1 MTKGTSV
8 AAYGKLQI
16 GRAYD
21 EIDCI
26 RLVVLSIRKG
36 EGADGESKSYRCAD
50 TNELWRS
57 LNASGKYR
65 YVTRRLELET
75 AKTLGLLVPGALL
88 TIWEPGY
95 NEKYKDNEGDCS
107 HIGIYVG
114 DDDCEVVHSSATKKC
129 VAASTIKNGWTHVL
143 IHRLIDLES
152 GEDEAQELD
161 YEPVDDPY
169 VVTVN
174 TEKDPL
180 TIRSKPTSKGDKL
193 GKVKKGG
200 TMTVV
205 GVVKVDDDGRAWL
218 PVEAQPDNRR
228 SIVRGWAAA
237 EYLAPVDDAQD
248 SSDPDVAPASYTPS
262 YSMSDV
268 IVPRDTV
275 LALADAVNV
284 LHGAAA
290 CNAADYLNG
299 VNTLIGAAQAVT
311 AYLKGDD

>member
-26 RLVVLSIRKG
+26 RLVVLAVRNG
-36 EGADGESKSYRCAD
+36 AGADGESKNYRCAD

-88 TIWEPGY
+88 VIWEPGY

-114 DDDCEVVHSSATKKC
+114 DDDCEVVHSSATKRC
-129 VAASTIKNGWTHVL
+129 VAASTLKNGWTHVL
-143 IHRLIDLES
+143 IHRLIDLEN
-152 GEDEAQELD
+152 GEDESQDKAFTSIEP
-161 YEPVDDPY
+161 YEVI
-169 VVTVN
+169 VSTN
-174 TEKDPL
+174 EDPL
-180 TIRSKPTSKGDKL
+180 TVRLKPSTGSEAL

-200 TMTVV
+200 GMTVV
-205 GVVKVDDDGRAWL
+205 GEVEIDDTGRTWL
-218 PVEAQPDNRR
+218 PVEAKCDNRR

-237 EYLAPVDDAQD
+237 EYLAPVEEETANAASAASSGSLD
-248 SSDPDVAPASYTPS
+248 S
-262 YSMSDV
+262 V
-268 IVPRDTV
+268 IVPRETV

-290 CNAADYLNG
+290 YNAADYLNG

>member
-26 RLVVLSIRKG
+26 RLVVLAVRNG
-36 EGADGESKSYRCAD
+36 AGADGESKSYRCAD

-57 LNASGKYR
+57 LNASGKYH
-65 YVTRRLELET
+65 YVTKRLELET

-88 TIWEPGY
+88 AIWEPGY

-114 DDDCEVVHSSATKKC
+114 DDDCEVVHSSATKRC

-143 IHRLIDLES
+143 IHRLIDLEN
-152 GEDEAQELD
+152 GVDEAQELA
-161 YEPVDDPY
+161 YEPVEPY
-169 VVTVN
+169 SATVD
-174 TEKDPL
+174 TQKDPL
-180 TIRSKPTSKGDKL
+180 TIRSKPDTGSEKL

-205 GVVKVDDDGRAWL
+205 GAVKVDGDGRAWL

-228 SIVRGWAAA
+228 SIVSGWAAA
-237 EYLAPVDDAQD
+237 EYLKPVEETAGA
-248 SSDPDVAPASYTPS
+248 APAASS
-262 YSMSDV
+262 GSLDNV
-268 IVPRDTV
+268 IVPRETV

-284 LHGAAA
+284 LQGAAA
-290 CNAADYLNG
+290 YNAADYLNG
-299 VNTLIGAAQAVT
+299 VNTLISAAQAVT
-311 AYLKGDD
+311 VYLKGDD

>member
-26 RLVVLSIRKG
+26 RLVVLAVRNG
-36 EGADGESKSYRCAD
+36 AGADGESKSYRCAD

-57 LNASGKYR
+57 LNASGKYH
-65 YVTRRLELET
+65 YVTKRLELET

-88 TIWEPGY
+88 VIWEPGY

-114 DDDCEVVHSSATKKC
+114 DDDCEVVHSSATKRC

-143 IHRLIDLES
+143 IHRLIDLEN
-152 GEDEAQELD
+152 GVDEAQELA
-161 YEPVDDPY
+161 YEPVEPY
-169 VVTVN
+169 SATVD
-174 TEKDPL
+174 TQKDPL
-180 TIRSKPTSKGDKL
+180 TIRSKPDTGSEKL

-200 TMTVV
+200 TITVV
-205 GVVKVDDDGRAWL
+205 GAVKVDGDGRAWL
-218 PVEAQPDNRR
+218 PVEARPDNRR
-228 SIVRGWAAA
+228 SIVSGWAAA
-237 EYLAPVDDAQD
+237 EYLKPVEETASAATAA
-248 SSDPDVAPASYTPS
+248 SSGSLDN
-262 YSMSDV
+262 V
-268 IVPRDTV
+268 IVPRETV

-290 CNAADYLNG
+290 YNAADYLNG
-299 VNTLIGAAQAVT
+299 VNALISAAQAVT

>member
-8 AAYGKLQI
+8 AAYGKSLI
-16 GRAYD
+16 GRPYK

-26 RLVVLSIRKG
+26 KLVVLSVRNG
-36 EGADGESKSYRCAD
+36 AGADGESKTYQCGGC
-50 TNELWRS
+50 NELWRS

-65 YVTRRLELET
+65 YVTKRLELET
-75 AKTLGLLVPGALL
+75 AKSLGLLVPGALL

-129 VAASTIKNGWTHVL
+129 VAASTIRNGWTHVL
-143 IHRLIDLES
+143 IHRLIDLEN
-152 GEDEAQELD
+152 GVDEAQELA
-161 YEPVDDPY
+161 YEPVDQPY
-169 VVTVN
+169 VATVD
-174 TEKDPL
+174 TDKDPL
-180 TIRSKPTSKGDKL
+180 TIRDKPSGKGDKL

-200 TMTVV
+200 YMTVV
-205 GVVKVDDDGRAWL
+205 GVVVVDDTGRAWL
-218 PVEAQPDNRR
+218 PVEALPDNRR
-228 SIVRGWAAA
+228 TIVRGWAAA
-237 EYLAPVDDAQD
+237 QYLKPVEDDTPDYASAASSGALD
-248 SSDPDVAPASYTPS
+248 S
-262 YSMSDV
+262 V

-290 CNAADYLNG
+290 YNAADYLNG
-299 VNTLIGAAQAVT
+299 VNALLDAAQAVT

>member
-8 AAYGKLQI
+8 AAYGKSLI
-16 GRAYD
+16 DTPYK
-21 EIDCI
+21 EVDCI
-26 RLVVLSIRKG
+26 KLVVLSVRNG
-36 EGADGESKSYRCAD
+36 AGADGESKSYQCGGC
-50 TNELWRS
+50 NELWRS

-88 TIWEPGY
+88 VIWEPGY

-143 IHRLIDLES
+143 IHRLIDLEN
-152 GEDEAQELD
+152 GEDEAQDKAFTSIEP
-161 YEPVDDPY
+161 YEVI
-169 VVTVN
+169 VSTN
-174 TEKDPL
+174 KDPL
-180 TIRSKPTSKGDKL
+180 TVRLKPSADSEAL

-200 TMTVV
+200 GMTVV
-205 GVVKVDDDGRAWL
+205 GEVEVDDTGRAWL
-218 PVEAQPDNRR
+218 PVEAKCDNRR

-237 EYLAPVDDAQD
+237 EYLAPVKEETASAVPAA
-248 SSDPDVAPASYTPS
+248 SSGSLDN
-262 YSMSDV
+262 V
-268 IVPRDTV
+268 IVPRETV

-284 LHGAAA
+284 LHGAATY
-290 CNAADYLNG
+290 NAADYLNG
-299 VNTLIGAAQAVT
+299 VNALIGAAQAVT

>member
-1 MTKGTSV
+1 MTKGKSV
-8 AAYGKLQI
+8 VAYAKSQMGKP
-16 GRAYD
+16 YD

-26 RLVVLSIRKG
+26 RLVVLSVRNG
-36 EGADGESKSYRCAD
+36 EGASGESKTYRCAN

-65 YVTRRLELET
+65 YITRRLELET

-88 TIWEPGY
+88 VIWEAGY
-95 NEKYKDNEGDCS
+95 NQKYDDFEGDCS

-114 DDDCEVVHSSATKKC
+114 DDDCEVIHSSATRDC

-152 GEDEAQELD
+152 GEDDAQELD
-161 YEPVDDPY
+161 YDPLEQPLTAT
-169 VVTVN
+169 VVTDR
-174 TEKDPL
+174 DPL
-180 TIRSKPTSKGDKL
+180 TIRDTPSAKGSKL

-200 TMTVV
+200 SMTIV
-205 GVVKVDDDGRAWL
+205 GAVKIDDDGNAWY

-228 SIVRGWAAA
+228 STVRGWASAR
-237 EYLAPVDDAQD
+237 YLKAVDGDAL
-248 SSDPDVAPASYTPS
+248 SAAPAAAFDDESLDS
-262 YSMSDV
+262 VS
-268 IVPRDTV
+268 VPRETV

-290 CNAADYLNG
+290 YNASDYLNG
-299 VNTLIGAAQAVT
+299 VNALIDAAQAVT

>member
-8 AAYGKLQI
+8 AAYGKSLI
-16 GRAYD
+16 GRPYK

-26 RLVVLSIRKG
+26 KLVVLSVRNG
-36 EGADGESKSYRCAD
+36 AGADGESKTYQCGGC
-50 TNELWRS
+50 NELWRS

-65 YVTRRLELET
+65 YVTKRLELET
-75 AKTLGLLVPGALL
+75 AKSLGLLVPGALL
-88 TIWEPGY
+88 VIWEPGY

-129 VAASTIKNGWTHVL
+129 VAASTIRNGWTHVL
-143 IHRLIDLES
+143 IHRLIDLEN
-152 GEDEAQELD
+152 GVDEAQELA
-161 YEPVDDPY
+161 YEPVDQPY
-169 VVTVN
+169 VATVD
-174 TEKDPL
+174 TDKDPL
-180 TIRSKPTSKGDKL
+180 TIRDKPSGKGDKL

-200 TMTVV
+200 YMTVV
-205 GVVKVDDDGRAWL
+205 GVVVVDDTGRSWL
-218 PVEAQPDNRR
+218 PVEALPDNRR
-228 SIVRGWAAA
+228 TIVRGWAAA
-237 EYLAPVDDAQD
+237 QYLKPVEDDTPDYASAASSGALD
-248 SSDPDVAPASYTPS
+248 S
-262 YSMSDV
+262 V

-290 CNAADYLNG
+290 YNAADYLNG
-299 VNTLIGAAQAVT
+299 VNALLDAAQAAT

>member
-8 AAYGKLQI
+8 AAYGKSLI
-16 GRAYD
+16 GRPYK

-26 RLVVLSIRKG
+26 KLVVLSIRNG
-36 EGADGESKSYRCAD
+36 AGADGESKSYQCGGC
-50 TNELWRS
+50 NELWRS
-57 LNASGKYR
+57 LYASGKYR

-75 AKTLGLLVPGALL
+75 AKSLGLLVPGALL
-88 TIWEPGY
+88 VIWEPGY

-114 DDDCEVVHSSATKKC
+114 DDDCEVVHSSATKKY

-143 IHRLIDLES
+143 IHRLIDLEN
-152 GEDEAQELD
+152 GVDVAQELA
-161 YEPVDDPY
+161 YEPVDQPY
-169 VVTVN
+169 VATVD
-174 TEKDPL
+174 TDKDPL
-180 TIRSKPTSKGDKL
+180 TIRDKPSGKGDKL

-200 TMTVV
+200 YMTVV
-205 GVVKVDDDGRAWL
+205 GVVVVDDTGRAWL
-218 PVEAQPDNRR
+218 PVEALPDNRR
-228 SIVRGWAAA
+228 TIVRGWAAA
-237 EYLAPVDDAQD
+237 QYLKPVEDDTPDYASAASSGALD
-248 SSDPDVAPASYTPS
+248 S
-262 YSMSDV
+262 V

-290 CNAADYLNG
+290 YNAVDYLNG
-299 VNTLIGAAQAVT
+299 VNALMDAAQAVT

>member
-1 MTKGTSV
+1 MTKGISV
-8 AAYGKLQI
+8 ARWAKEQI
-16 GRAYD
+16 GKPYK

-26 RLVVLSIRKG
+26 KLVVLSVRNG
-36 EGADGESKSYRCAD
+36 EGASGESKSYQCGGC
-50 TNELWRS
+50 NELWRS

-75 AKTLGLLVPGALL
+75 AKSLGLIVPGALL
-88 TIWEPGY
+88 AIWEPGY
-95 NEKYKDNEGDCS
+95 NQKYDDFEGDCS

-114 DDDCEVVHSSATKKC
+114 DGDCEVVHSSATKKC
-129 VAASTIKNGWTHVL
+129 VAASTLKNGWTHVL
-143 IHRLIDLES
+143 VHRLIDLEN
-152 GEDEAQELD
+152 GEDDAQDKAFTAIEP
-161 YEPVDDPY
+161 YEVI
-169 VVTVN
+169 VSTH
-174 TEKDPL
+174 KDPL
-180 TIRSKPTSKGDKL
+180 TVRLKPSADSDAL

-200 TMTVV
+200 GMTVV
-205 GVVKVDDDGRAWL
+205 GNVEVDNTGRAWL
-218 PVEAQPDNRR
+218 PVEAKCDNRR

-268 IVPRDTV
+268 IVPRETV

-290 CNAADYLNG
+290 YNATDYLNG
-299 VNTLIGAAQAVT
+299 VNALIGAAQAVT
-311 AYLKGDD
+311 AFLKGDD